1 MDWIEMKY
9 EINSKIFF
17 FILNICTFKKKHA
30 S

>member
-17 FILNICTFKKKHA
+17 LLNICTFKKKQA